1 MQRRT
6 FVLAIPSGVAAAHPA
21 GFAIARS
28 CALTGAPTGA
38 FTAAFP
44 AALIAGVT
52 AAPPALALSEGDAAS
67 GIRAALERGAVAAV
81 GLLGR
86 ENGFLGDERVR
97 IPLPDFLDDAAKLLR
112 ATGQRKRVDELV
124 TSMNRAAERAVPLAR
139 SLLVDSARKISVED
153 AIRIVRGSATSVT
166 EYFAGKTREPLGVKF
181 LPIVTEATQKVSL
194 AARYN
199 SFAEKAV
206 GFGLVKKEQANLQ
219 QYITGK
225 ALDGLFLMIGE
236 EEKKIRADPV
246 RTGSRLLQAV
256 FGK

>member
-1 MQRRT
+1 MQRRPFVIALGT
-6 FVLAIPSGVAAAHPA
+6 FAATAAAPRVH
-21 GFAIARS
+21 
-28 CALTGAPTGA
+28 
-38 FTAAFP
+38 
-44 AALIAGVT
+44 
-52 AAPPALALSEGDAAS
+52 ALSENDAAS

-86 ENGFLGDERVR
+86 ENGFLGNERVR
-97 IPLPDFLDDAAKLLR
+97 IPLPEVLEDAARLLR

-124 TSMNRAAERAVPLAR
+124 TSMNRAAEKAVPMAKGV
-139 SLLVDSARKISVED
+139 LVDAARKVSVED

-181 LPIVTEATQKVSL
+181 LPLVTDAMQKVSL

-199 SFAEKAV
+199 AFAAKAV
-206 GFGLVKKEQANLQ
+206 GVGLMKKEDANLE

-225 ALDGLFLMIGE
+225 TLDGLFLMIGE

>member
-6 FVLAIPSGVAAAHPA
+6 FVFAVTSTATLAAAPH
-21 GFAIARS
+21 AR
-28 CALTGAPTGA
+28 ALT
-38 FTAAFP
+38 
-44 AALIAGVT
+44 
-52 AAPPALALSEGDAAS
+52 EGDAAS

-86 ENGFLGDERVR
+86 ENGFLGNERVR
-97 IPLPDFLDDAAKLLR
+97 IPLPEFLEDAAKVLR

-124 TSMNRAAERAVPLAR
+124 TSMNRAAEKAVPLAKG
-139 SLLVDSARKISVED
+139 LLVDAARKISVDD

-166 EYFAGKTREPLGVKF
+166 EYFAGKTRDPLGVKF
-181 LPIVTEATQKVSL
+181 LPIVTEATQKVAL
-194 AARYN
+194 ADRYN
-199 SFAEKAV
+199 SFAAKAANL
-206 GFGLVKKEQANLQ
+206 GLMKKEDANLQ

-246 RTGSRLLQAV
+246 RTGSRILQAV